1 MVMVIVI
8 VILIE
13 NDSLQ
18 RYFSVFELGCSTWS
32 CFFLRGHSML
42 ASERWVWSWWPTA
55 ALVFSTAVV
64 SSLACPCCSGER
76 QKYTWNIITIFFN
89 RLAWIDFDLDLDTF
103 QGAWVLILTLI
114 TFQGAWGLI
123 LTLIDTF
130 QGAWGLRQL
139 GFPDWQ
145 LQCHRKV
152 RGCSQIYVYLFL
164 VSWCGRCS
172 FFFEIW
178 WLCIW
183 FDDNMVLGKLCRFC
197 HQGKQIISDLLI
209 SEARGRA
216 FPWRCNKWD
225 HPVRTWLQL
234 LLVQSTIALIGAHN
248 YKSIKTGA
256 RDLLYL
262 QWTIGGNGSRC
273 CKWRYCANG
282 QDWWQH
288 RNPLHIKT

>member
-1 MVMVIVI
+1 MPNVGEISLSATTSKCSFDDFFASH
-8 VILIE
+8 LICFGSDMIWE
-13 NDSLQ
+13 ML
-18 RYFSVFELGCSTWS
+18 LMM
-32 CFFLRGHSML
+32 FFLL
-42 ASERWVWSWWPTA
+42 
-55 ALVFSTAVV
+55 
-64 SSLACPCCSGER
+64 C
-76 QKYTWNIITIFFN
+76 
-89 RLAWIDFDLDLDTF
+89 
-103 QGAWVLILTLI
+103 
-114 TFQGAWGLI
+114 
-123 LTLIDTF
+123 
-130 QGAWGLRQL
+130 
-139 GFPDWQ
+139 
-145 LQCHRKV
+145 
-152 RGCSQIYVYLFL
+152 
-164 VSWCGRCS
+164 
-172 FFFEIW
+172 

-183 FDDNMVLGKLCRFC
+183 FDDNIVLGELCRFC

-288 RNPLHIKT
+288 RNTLHIKT

>member
-1 MVMVIVI
+1 MDWFWPWSRHFSGC
-8 VILIE
+8 LSP
-13 NDSLQ
+13 NFDLN
-18 RYFSVFELGCSTWS
+18 YFSGC
-32 CFFLRGHSML
+32 LRPNFDTHWHFSGCLRPAATRLSWL
-42 ASERWVWSWWPTA
+42 AASVP
-55 ALVFSTAVV
+55 LQ
-64 SSLACPCCSGER
+64 G
-76 QKYTWNIITIFFN
+76 K
-89 RLAWIDFDLDLDTF
+89 RL
-103 QGAWVLILTLI
+103 
-114 TFQGAWGLI
+114 
-123 LTLIDTF
+123 
-130 QGAWGLRQL
+130 
-139 GFPDWQ
+139 FPN
-145 LQCHRKV
+145 LCVH
-152 RGCSQIYVYLFL
+152 LFL
-164 VSWCGRCS
+164 VSWCGRCWYWCS
-172 FFFEIW
+172 FFFVIW

-183 FDDNMVLGKLCRFC
+183 FDDIVVLGELCRFC

-288 RNPLHIKT
+288 RNTLHIKT